1 MGVGTALSRI
11 TGVARI
17 FALAVA
23 LGGGSVGAVY
33 NLANTTPN
41 IVHDL
46 VLGGVLAAT
55 FVPVFTDRLT
65 TRRPEEAWRA
75 ISAVITVSAVFL
87 LVVTVLFWFL
97 APDIVSIYT
106 IANHSPGVHA
116 QQQVATSLLRWF
128 VPQLTFYGLLS
139 LCTAL
144 MNTRGSFL
152 APMFVAIANNVVVV
166 VVMLWFHA
174 IVPHPSL
181 ASIADHRS
189 QLLLLGLGTTLGV
202 AVQAAL
208 VIPAF
213 LRTDLHLRF
222 HWEPGHEA
230 VRTVLRLAGWTFGL
244 VVANQL
250 ALVVVLALADGE
262 AFPGSVAAYTYAYTF
277 FQLPFGVVAVSIMS
291 AVTPGLAARWAV
303 GDVDG
308 FRRRLVSG
316 LTRMLAIV
324 VPATIGMLVLSHPGI
339 DLILAHGD
347 ESAIDAHTTGA
358 TLALFTLG
366 LPGFCVFLYLAR
378 ALQAMQ
384 DTRTAFFLYVV
395 ENGTNI
401 VVALALSGPLG
412 VRGLALSVAIAYT
425 VAAVAAVVVVGRRVG
440 RLGGPSLTGPLRRVV
455 GASAMMGVA
464 TLFTVNVS
472 AAPRGY
478 GLLLRILFAVVVGAS
493 VFVLSGALLW
503 RLSTRRHP
511 TTVPT
516 DPQGPTALLGP
527 PGPPEPMARS
537 EPTARSAPM
546 TLSGSPPLDPR
557 LSPPSPSRP
566 SSPAG
571 RPPTTGEAP
580 RHVRITRAPHEA
592 FDQDLPRP
600 DQPLRSRIVTH
611 PDRSGRYPLPSV
623 REVAGPTT
631 EEEAPDDPGAN
642 RHRQRRRPEP

>member
-1 MGVGTALSRI
+1 MGIGTALSRI

-23 LGGGSVGAVY
+23 LGGGPVAGVY

-75 ISAVITVSAVFL
+75 ISAVITLSVAFL
-87 LVVTVLFWFL
+87 LVATVVFWLL

-106 IANHSPGVHA
+106 VANHSPGVHA

-174 IVPHPSL
+174 VVPHPSL
-181 ASIADHRS
+181 ASITDHRS

-213 LRTDLHLRF
+213 RRTDLHLRF

-303 GDVDG
+303 GDIDG

-316 LTRMLAIV
+316 LTRMLAII
-324 VPATIGMLVLSHPGI
+324 VPATVGMLVLSHPGI

-347 ESAIDAHTTGA
+347 ESLVDAHTTGA

-366 LPGFCVFLYLAR
+366 LPGFCIFLYLAR

-384 DTRTAFFLYVV
+384 DTRTAFLLYVV

-401 VVALALSGPLG
+401 VAALALSGPLG

-425 VAAVAAVVVVGRRVG
+425 VAAAVAITVVGRRVG
-440 RLGGPSLTGPLRRVV
+440 SLGGPTLTGPLRRVAA
-455 GASAMMGVA
+455 ASAVMGLVA
-464 TLFTVNVS
+464 LLAVNVT
-472 AAPRGY
+472 AAPRGF
-478 GLLLRILFAVVVGAS
+478 GLLLRILLAMATGAAA
-493 VFVLSGALLW
+493 FVLSGALLE
-503 RLSTRRHP
+503 RLSVRRLP
-511 TTVPT
+511 
-516 DPQGPTALLGP
+516 P
-527 PGPPEPMARS
+527 PGPTPPGEAAALRGPADPPG
-537 EPTARSAPM
+537 PTTP
-546 TLSGSPPLDPR
+546 SGSRPHDPWPSG
-557 LSPPSPSRP
+557 LSRPSRP
-566 SSPAG
+566 SRPSRASRPSRPAN
-571 RPPTTGEAP
+571 RDQATEETP
-580 RHVRITRAPHEA
+580 RHVKITRAPHSA
-592 FDQDLPRP
+592 FDQDVPHPSLPS
-600 DQPLRSRIVTH
+600 RSRIVAH
-611 PDRSGRYPLPSV
+611 PDRSSRYPLPSV
-623 REVAGPTT
+623 REVADST
-631 EEEAPDDPGAN
+631 EEEAPDEPGAD
-642 RHRQRRRPEP
+642 RH

>member
-1 MGVGTALSRI
+1 MGIGTALSRI
-11 TGVARI
+11 TGVVRI

-23 LGGGSVGAVY
+23 LGGGSVAGVY

-87 LVVTVLFWFL
+87 LVATVVFWFL

-106 IANHSPGVHA
+106 VANHSPGVHA

-174 IVPHPSL
+174 VVPHPSL

-213 LRTDLHLRF
+213 RRTDLHLRF
-222 HWEPGHEA
+222 RWEPGHEA

-244 VVANQL
+244 VVSNQL

-316 LTRMLAIV
+316 LTRMLAIII
-324 VPATIGMLVLSHPGI
+324 PATIGMLVLSHPGI

-347 ESAIDAHTTGA
+347 ESLVDAHTTGA

-384 DTRTAFFLYVV
+384 DTRTAFLLYVV

-401 VVALALSGPLG
+401 VAALALSGPLG

-425 VAAVAAVVVVGRRVG
+425 VAAVVAITVVGRRVG
-440 RLGGPSLTGPLRRVV
+440 GLGGPALTGPLRRVAA
-455 GASAMMGVA
+455 ASVIMGLV
-464 TLFTVNVS
+464 TLLAVNVS
-472 AAPRGY
+472 SAPRGF
-478 GLLLRILFAVVVGAS
+478 GLLLRILFAMTAGAA
-493 VFVLSGALLW
+493 VFVLSGALLE
-503 RLSTRRHP
+503 RLSARRLPPPGP
-511 TTVPT
+511 TTPTGSAVALGPT
-516 DPQGPTALLGP
+516 DPREPNPLGPTTL
-527 PGPPEPMARS
+527 PE
-537 EPTARSAPM
+537 
-546 TLSGSPPLDPR
+546 
-557 LSPPSPSRP
+557 SRP
-566 SSPAG
+566 ADAPASRTAPAS
-571 RPPTTGEAP
+571 RPASRDQAPEETP
-580 RHVRITRAPHEA
+580 RHVKITRAPRQA

-600 DQPLRSRIVTH
+600 DLPFRSRIVAH
-611 PDRSGRYPLPSV
+611 PDRSSRYPLPSV

-631 EEEAPDDPGAN
+631 EEEAPDDPGAD
-642 RHRQRRRPEP
+642 RH